1 MSLKQTLAPRQ
12 RAQFQAIGEFLYVA
26 NCPGEV
32 SIETQRGNYR
42 LRRGAQILDK
52 ALGGL
57 ITVENL
63 GEHGLIEIE
72 VGMGRYVPPADGQE
86 VIVGQMPPMV
96 MAPNQSVAVSGLPKI
111 ELENGQQ
118 IDIRS
123 LPAIELANGQQLVI
137 ASLPAVELAPG
148 QKVGMAG
155 DVMVRTKQTF
165 TVRQRTSSSY
175 ATGKHALPYTIPAK
189 KRGRIT
195 VKAPKANT
203 GAIHLGDF
211 ELDAGESI
219 ELFVESAIAVTGA
232 ATDHVQ
238 FLEY

>member
-1 MSLKQTLAPRQ
+1 MSIKQTLHPRQ
-12 RAQFQAIGEFLYVA
+12 RVQFQAVGEFMYVA
-26 NCPGEV
+26 NCPSEIL
-32 SIETQRGNYR
+32 IETHRGNYR
-42 LRRGAQILDK
+42 LSRGAQILDEK
-52 ALGGL
+52 LGGL
-57 ITVENL
+57 VTVENL
-63 GEHGLIEIE
+63 GESGEVEII

-86 VIVGQMPPMV
+86 VVVGQMPPV
-96 MAPNQSVAVSGLPKI
+96 ALAPNQTVEVNKLPMI
-111 ELENGQQ
+111 QLADGQQ
-118 IDIRS
+118 V
-123 LPAIELANGQQLVI
+123 VI
-137 ASLPAVELAPG
+137 ASMPAVSFADGQQFNVATLPQVEFAPG

-189 KRGRIT
+189 KRGRIM